1 MNTVQLKALFLNLI
15 VYLVM
20 TTPIIIASLNKNN
33 FSTKKKFLSTLIYC
47 TIFEIIFSVILYSFS
62 ENIFSLFT
70 TTTGVINFA
79 VYASKI
85 LFISSSLFAIKI
97 VVPAY
102 LKTTK
107 KITILVLSKTVIT
120 IISCIILYTLFSTK
134 GFLFAFP
141 ICDFIFY
148 TVYILKVIC

>member
-1 MNTVQLKALFLNLI
+1 MNAVQLKALFLNLI
-15 VYLVM
+15 VYFVM

-70 TTTGVINFA
+70 TTTGIINFS

-102 LKTTK
+102 LKNTK
-107 KITILVLSKTVIT
+107 KITILVLSKIVIT
-120 IISCIILYTLFSTK
+120 IIFCIILYILFNTK

-148 TVYILKVIC
+148 IIYILKIIC